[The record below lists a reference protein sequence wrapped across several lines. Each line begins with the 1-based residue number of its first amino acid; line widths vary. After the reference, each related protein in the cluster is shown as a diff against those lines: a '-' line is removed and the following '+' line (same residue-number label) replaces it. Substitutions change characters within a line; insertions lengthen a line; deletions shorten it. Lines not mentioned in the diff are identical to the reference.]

1 MQTGPAPINEITA
14 AGLIQLSGWDAK
26 SNLFDPMCG
35 SGTFIIEAAMAAM
48 NIPAGYYREGFGFE
62 NWPDFDQ
69 GLFDQVKREADDQIS
84 EMDCRITGSDF
95 SPKMI
100 DIALEN
106 LKKAHL
112 HKDVELRKADFFNSN
127 PAHKS
132 GMLIFNPPY
141 DLRMKNENIFQ
152 FYKSVGDKLK
162 SDYQGYTAWII
173 SGNHEAL
180 KNLGLKP
187 SKKFMVYNGPV
198 ASQFACY
205 EMFKGADRT

>member
-1 MQTGPAPINEITA
+1 
-14 AGLIQLSGWDAK
+14 
-26 SNLFDPMCG
+26 
-35 SGTFIIEAAMAAM
+35 
-48 NIPAGYYREGFGFE
+48 
-62 NWPDFDQ
+62 
-69 GLFDQVKREADDQIS
+69 
-84 EMDCRITGSDF
+84 
-95 SPKMI
+95 
-100 DIALEN
+100 
-106 LKKAHL
+106 
-112 HKDVELRKADFFNSN
+112 
-127 PAHKS
+127 
-132 GMLIFNPPY
+132 
-141 DLRMKNENIFQ
+141 MKNENIFQ